1 MRKRFLVALILLLLL
16 STYNIQD
23 KFHFKLGAK
32 ITEIQINNNE
42 IVKEEIIYEKLS
54 YLYNKSLFFLKT
66 SDIKKKLNEIP
77 FINSFE
83 IKKIYPNKIKIK
95 IFEQQPLVILQDK
108 KDKYYYTIDGDIIN
122 FIYYKKFENLPF
134 VFADKQ
140 NFKNFYSDL
149 KKIEFSISEIKTIYF
164 FEANRWDL
172 LTRKNKLIKLPVD
185 NYLESLKNF
194 NTLEELDKFDKYKI
208 FDYRIKDQLIL
219 K

>member
-1 MRKRFLVALILLLLL
+1 M
-16 STYNIQD
+16 
-23 KFHFKLGAK
+23 
-32 ITEIQINNNE
+32 
-42 IVKEEIIYEKLS
+42 
-54 YLYNKSLFFLKT
+54 
-66 SDIKKKLNEIP
+66 NEIP

-172 LTRKNKLIKLPVD
+172 LTRNDKLIKLPID

-194 NTLEELDKFDKYKI
+194 NTLKELDKFDKYKI

>member
-1 MRKRFLVALILLLLL
+1 M
-16 STYNIQD
+16 
-23 KFHFKLGAK
+23 
-32 ITEIQINNNE
+32 
-42 IVKEEIIYEKLS
+42 
-54 YLYNKSLFFLKT
+54 
-66 SDIKKKLNEIP
+66 NEIP

-149 KKIEFSISEIKTIYF
+149 KK
-164 FEANRWDL
+164 N
-172 LTRKNKLIKLPVD
+172 
-185 NYLESLKNF
+185 
-194 NTLEELDKFDKYKI
+194 
-208 FDYRIKDQLIL
+208 
-219 K
+219 